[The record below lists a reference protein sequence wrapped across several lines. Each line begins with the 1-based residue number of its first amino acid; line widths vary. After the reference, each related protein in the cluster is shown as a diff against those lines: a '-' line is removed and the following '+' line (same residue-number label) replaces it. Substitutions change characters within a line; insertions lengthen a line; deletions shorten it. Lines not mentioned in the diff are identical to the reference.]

1 MRILLNIT
9 PSELKE
15 TSGDM
20 SYLRDL
26 LALRVGDLQYET
38 LNDTPTPLRT
48 VRKVFWHLGRWWVP
62 QPLRR
67 SLFIAS
73 QRNFVSPS
81 MMAGKM
87 ADVFHTHLLLPWNV
101 ATLRR
106 RYPIAFSSAG
116 ISPPWYYRYIGRGLY
131 EDVVAYYNLVGKM
144 VDVIIV
150 WTNSCARRLMEEC
163 PRIQAVVRVVPPFYR
178 TGSSD
183 QPSFPKTNPI
193 TRFLFVGKEP
203 IRKGLAETVEAF
215 LHVARVKRD
224 VELIVVSCDVPSQL
238 VEVMSKCSRIRL
250 YNRLVPREEA
260 NRLMVESDVIV
271 LPTHAETL
279 GAVLIEGMARGCAT
293 LTCDYEPLNEI
304 APDGVVGFTVPR
316 GDVQALAEKMLIL
329 STERDLLTQMQK
341 NAWHHYQETFSA
353 EAVAPKLLRA
363 YKEAVERHKAVSK

>member
-1 MRILLNIT
+1 MKVLLNIT
-9 PSELKE
+9 PGELKE

-26 LALRVGDLQYET
+26 IALRENEFQYET
-38 LNDTPTPLRT
+38 LNDSHRLLRNL
-48 VRKVFWHLGRWWVP
+48 RKVFWHLGRWWVP

-67 SLFIAS
+67 PLFIAS
-73 QRNFVSPS
+73 QRNFVLPS
-81 MMAGKM
+81 MMAGKT

-106 RYPIAFSSAG
+106 RYPIVFSSAG

-150 WTNSCARRLMEEC
+150 WTHSCARRLMEEC
-163 PRIQAVVRVVPPFYR
+163 PRIQAIVRVVPPFYR
-178 TGSSD
+178 AGSSD
-183 QPSFPKTNPI
+183 QLTFSKPNPI

-224 VELIVVSCDVPSQL
+224 VELIVVSRDVPSHL
-238 VEVMSKCSRIRL
+238 VEVMSQCPRIRF
-250 YNRLVPREEA
+250 YNQLMPREECT
-260 NRLMVESDVIV
+260 RLMEESDVIV
-271 LPTHAETL
+271 LPTHAETI
-279 GAVLIEGMARGCAT
+279 GTVLIEGMARGCAT
-293 LTCDYEPLNEI
+293 LTCDYEPLNEV

-329 STERDLLTQMQK
+329 STERDLLAQMQK
-341 NAWHHYQETFSA
+341 NAWHHYLEIYSR
-353 EAVAPKLLRA
+353 ESVVPKLILA
-363 YKEAVERHKAVSK
+363 YQEAIQRYATRCS